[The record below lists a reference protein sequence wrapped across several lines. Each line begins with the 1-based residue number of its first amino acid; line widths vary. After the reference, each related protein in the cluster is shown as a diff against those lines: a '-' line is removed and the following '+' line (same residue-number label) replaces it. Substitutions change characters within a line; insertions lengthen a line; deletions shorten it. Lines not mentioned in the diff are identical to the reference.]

1 MFKISKIILILFY
14 FCFFTP
20 ANSETIKTIEI
31 VGNERISE
39 ETILMFSKIQIND
52 KIDNENLNKILK
64 NLYDSNFFDNV
75 SVSFDKTI
83 LKIKVTESP
92 IIDKIVYTGI
102 KSDSMKEDLSK
113 ILKLKS
119 RSSFNEYDLS
129 FDKNNILEYL
139 KNRGYYFAEVET
151 YVEQLDNK
159 LININYDIELGK
171 KAKIKKISFIGDTIY
186 KNSKLRG
193 LIISEEYRF
202 WKFISG
208 RKYLNQNTIKFDEK
222 LIKNFYL
229 NKGYYQVEI
238 NDAYTKMIN
247 NKDFVLTFNIV
258 AGQKFKF
265 GNLSLSLPNDFDP
278 NKFKDLE
285 KIFKKLNGSIYN
297 YNRIEM
303 ILDEIEKIAL
313 FANYEFINAEIEEEV
328 SDENV
333 NFVFNIKESKK
344 VYVQKINIL
353 GNHITAEEFIRN
365 NLIVDEGDPFNKILH
380 AKSINNLKA
389 TGIFKNVDS
398 EIIATD
404 QDNKNVI
411 NLIVEEKPT
420 GEISAS
426 AGVGTEGTT
435 FAVGVKENNFNGKGI
450 KLASNLTI
458 SDDSI
463 RGIFDYTHP
472 NFAYTDRALSTS
484 LESTATDKL
493 TEFGYK
499 STLNRISLGTKYE
512 QYDDLFFSPA
522 ISISDET
529 LETTTDASDAY
540 RKQEGSYFDTTFA
553 YGLTLDKRNQ
563 KFQTTD
569 GYKSSWFQE
578 LPLISNTASIL
589 NSYSFTAYGEP
600 VDDMVI
606 SSGFLIRAVNS
617 LSNDDVRVSKRL
629 YAPSKRLRGFQSG
642 AVGPKD
648 GDDYVGGNYLATIN
662 TSSTVPFIL
671 QTLESVDL
679 KVFLDVGNVWGV
691 DYSSAVDDSNK
702 FRSASGVA
710 LEILTPIGPLSFSF
724 AEAITKAST
733 DKTETFRFQL
743 GTTF

>member
-1 MFKISKIILILFY
+1 MFKILLLTIIIIFKGSTVFAEIIKDFKIEGNNRVSENTIINFSELKKGKDISSSDLNDSLKKLY
-14 FCFFTP
+14 DTNFFE
-20 ANSETIKTIEI
+20 NVSISISNNLVTIKVDE
-31 VGNERISE
+31 
-39 ETILMFSKIQIND
+39 
-52 KIDNENLNKILK
+52 
-64 NLYDSNFFDNV
+64 Y
-75 SVSFDKTI
+75 
-83 LKIKVTESP
+83 P
-92 IIDKIVYTGI
+92 IIQEINIEGIKRKQTVKELKEQITLKEKNPFNETLI
-102 KSDSMKEDLSK
+102 KSDLNTIYNIFKTAGFYFVEIDVQ
-113 ILKLKS
+113 IQ
-119 RSSFNEYDLS
+119 
-129 FDKNNILEYL
+129 KN
-139 KNRGYYFAEVET
+139 
-151 YVEQLDNK
+151 DNK
-159 LININYDIELGK
+159 TVNIIYQIDRGE
-171 KAKIKKISFIGDTIY
+171 KATIKEIKFIGD
-186 KNSKLRG
+186 KKFKSRKLHSV
-193 LIISEEYRF
+193 ITSEEEKF
-202 WKFISG
+202 WKLISKH
-208 RKYLNQNTIKFDEK
+208 KYLNLERINLDKR
-222 LIKNFYL
+222 LLKNFYL

-247 NKDFVLTFNIV
+247 NKDFVLTFNVV
-258 AGQKFKF
+258 AGKKFKF

-285 KIFKKLNGSIYN
+285 KIFKKLSGSTYS
-297 YNRIEM
+297 YNRIEK

-313 FANYEFINAEIEEEV
+313 FSNYEFINAEIEEEI
-328 SDENV
+328 SDENI
-333 NFVFNIKESKK
+333 NFIFNIKESKK
-344 VYVQKINIL
+344 VYVDKINIL
-353 GNHITAEEFIRN
+353 GNHITNEEFIRN
-365 NLIVDEGDPFNKILH
+365 QLIVDEGDPFNKILH
-380 AKSINNLKA
+380 TKSVNNLKS
-389 TGIFKNVDS
+389 TGIFKSVNS

-404 QDNKNVI
+404 NNDKNII
-411 NLIVEEKPT
+411 NLTVEEKPT

-435 FAVGVKENNFNGKGI
+435 FAFGVKENNFNGKGI
-450 KLASNLTI
+450 KLATNLAI

-463 RGIFDYTHP
+463 RGLFDYTHP

-499 STLNRISLGTKYE
+499 STLNKISLGTRYE

-522 ISISDET
+522 ISVSNES
-529 LETTTDASDAY
+529 LETTSDASAAY
-540 RKQEGSYFDTTFA
+540 KKQEGSYFDTTFA

-563 KFQTTD
+563 KFQTSD
-569 GYKSSWFQE
+569 GYRSSWYQE
-578 LPLISNTASIL
+578 LPLVSNTASIL
-589 NSYSFTAYGEP
+589 NSYSFTAYAEP

-606 SSGFLIRAVNS
+606 SSGFLIKAVNS

-648 GDDYVGGNYLATIN
+648 GNDYVGGNYLATIN

-710 LEILTPIGPLSFSF
+710 LELLTPIGPLSFSF

>member
-1 MFKISKIILILFY
+1 MFKILLLTIIIIFKGSTVFAEIVKDFKIEGNNRVSENTIINFREFKKGKDISSSDLNDSLKKLYDTNFFENVSISISNNLVTIKVDEYPIIQEINIEGIKRKQTVKELKEQITLKEKNPFNETLIKADLNTIYNIFKTAGFY
-14 FCFFTP
+14 FVEIDVQVQKNDNKTVNIIYQIDRGEK
-20 ANSETIKTIEI
+20 ATIKEI
-31 VGNERISE
+31 
-39 ETILMFSKIQIND
+39 K
-52 KIDNENLNKILK
+52 
-64 NLYDSNFFDNV
+64 
-75 SVSFDKTI
+75 
-83 LKIKVTESP
+83 
-92 IIDKIVYTGI
+92 
-102 KSDSMKEDLSK
+102 
-113 ILKLKS
+113 
-119 RSSFNEYDLS
+119 
-129 FDKNNILEYL
+129 
-139 KNRGYYFAEVET
+139 
-151 YVEQLDNK
+151 
-159 LININYDIELGK
+159 
-171 KAKIKKISFIGDTIY
+171 FIGD
-186 KNSKLRG
+186 KKFKSRKLHSV
-193 LIISEEYRF
+193 ITSEEEKF
-202 WKFISG
+202 WKLISKH
-208 RKYLNQNTIKFDEK
+208 KYLNLERINLDKR
-222 LIKNFYL
+222 LLKNFYL

-247 NKDFVLTFNIV
+247 NKDFVLTFNVV

-285 KIFKKLNGSIYN
+285 KIFEKLSGSTYN
-297 YNRIEM
+297 YNRIEK

-313 FANYEFINAEIEEEV
+313 FANYEFINAEIEEEI
-328 SDENV
+328 SDENI
-333 NFVFNIKESKK
+333 NFIFNIKESKK
-344 VYVQKINIL
+344 VYVDKINIL
-353 GNHITAEEFIRN
+353 GNHITNEEFIRN
-365 NLIVDEGDPFNKILH
+365 QLIVDEGDPFNKILH
-380 AKSINNLKA
+380 TKSVNNLKS
-389 TGIFKNVDS
+389 TGIFKSVNS

-404 QDNKNVI
+404 NNDKNII
-411 NLIVEEKPT
+411 NLTVEEKPT

-435 FAVGVKENNFNGKGI
+435 FAFGVKENNFNGKGI
-450 KLASNLTI
+450 KLATNLAI

-463 RGIFDYTHP
+463 RGLFDYTHP

-484 LESTATDKL
+484 LQSTSTDKL

-499 STLNRISLGTKYE
+499 SNLNKISLGTEYE

-522 ISISDET
+522 ISVSNES
-529 LETTTDASDAY
+529 LETTSDASAAY
-540 RKQEGSYFDTTFA
+540 KKQEGSYFDTTFA

-569 GYKSSWFQE
+569 GYRSSWFQE
-578 LPLISNTASIL
+578 LPVISNTASIL
-589 NSYSFTAYGEP
+589 NSYSFTAYAEP

-606 SSGFLIRAVNS
+606 SSGFLVRAVNS

-662 TSSTVPFIL
+662 TSSTIPFVL

-702 FRSASGVA
+702 LRSASGVA

-724 AEAITKAST
+724 AETITKAST

>member
-1 MFKISKIILILFY
+1 MFKILLLTTIFFFKTLIVFGEVVNDFKIEGNNRVSENTIIVFSDLKKGKDVSSSDLNESLKKLY
-14 FCFFTP
+14 DTNFFE
-20 ANSETIKTIEI
+20 NVSISISNNLVTIKVEEYPIIQEITIEGIKRKQTVKELKEQI
-31 VGNERISE
+31 VLKEKNPFNETLI
-39 ETILMFSKIQIND
+39 KAD
-52 KIDNENLNKILK
+52 LNKIY
-64 NLYDSNFFDNV
+64 NIF
-75 SVSFDKTI
+75 KTAGFYF
-83 LKIKVTESP
+83 VE
-92 IIDKIVYTGI
+92 IDVQVQ
-102 KSDSMKEDLSK
+102 
-113 ILKLKS
+113 
-119 RSSFNEYDLS
+119 RN
-129 FDKNNILEYL
+129 
-139 KNRGYYFAEVET
+139 
-151 YVEQLDNK
+151 DNK
-159 LININYDIELGK
+159 TVNIIYQIDRGE
-171 KAKIKKISFIGDTIY
+171 KATIKEIKFIGDKKFKTR
-186 KNSKLRG
+186 KLHS
-193 LIISEEYRF
+193 IITSEEEKF
-202 WKFISG
+202 WKLISKQ
-208 RKYLNQNTIKFDEK
+208 KYLNLERINLDKR
-222 LIKNFYL
+222 LLKNFYL

-247 NKDFVLTFNIV
+247 NKDFVLTFNIE
-258 AGQKFKF
+258 AGKKFKF

-285 KIFKKLNGSIYN
+285 KIFKKLNGSIYS
-297 YNRIEM
+297 YKRIEK
-303 ILDEIEKIAL
+303 ILDEIEKVAL
-313 FANYEFINAEIEEEV
+313 YANYEFINAEIEEKV
-328 SDENV
+328 VNENID
-333 NFVFNIKESKK
+333 FIFNIKESKK

-353 GNHITAEEFIRN
+353 GNHITAEEFIRD

-380 AKSINNLKA
+380 AKSINNLKS
-389 TGIFKNVDS
+389 TGIFKSVDS

-404 QDNKNVI
+404 QDDKNII

-450 KLASNLTI
+450 KLATNLAI

-463 RGIFDYTHP
+463 RGLFDYTHP

-499 STLNRISLGTKYE
+499 STLNKISLGTKYE

-522 ISISDET
+522 ISISDES
-529 LETTTDASDAY
+529 LETTSDASAAY

-569 GYKSSWFQE
+569 GYRSSWFQE

-589 NSYSFTAYGEP
+589 NSYSFTAFGEP

-606 SSGFLIRAVNS
+606 SSGFLVRAVNS

-629 YAPSKRLRGFQSG
+629 YAPSKRLRGFQTG

-648 GDDYVGGNYLATIN
+648 GNDYVGGNYLATIN
-662 TSSTVPFIL
+662 TSSTVPFVL

-702 FRSASGVA
+702 IRSASGVA

>member
-1 MFKISKIILILFY
+1 MFKILLLTIIIIFKGSTVFAEIIKDFKIEGNNRVSENTIINFSELKKGKDISSSDLNDSLKKLYDTNFFENVSISISNNLVTIKVDEYPIIQEINIEGIKRKQTVKELKEQITLKEKNPFNETLIKADLNTIYNIFKTAGFY
-14 FCFFTP
+14 FVEIDVQVQKNENKTVNIIYQIDRGEK
-20 ANSETIKTIEI
+20 ATIKEI
-31 VGNERISE
+31 
-39 ETILMFSKIQIND
+39 K
-52 KIDNENLNKILK
+52 
-64 NLYDSNFFDNV
+64 
-75 SVSFDKTI
+75 
-83 LKIKVTESP
+83 
-92 IIDKIVYTGI
+92 
-102 KSDSMKEDLSK
+102 
-113 ILKLKS
+113 
-119 RSSFNEYDLS
+119 
-129 FDKNNILEYL
+129 
-139 KNRGYYFAEVET
+139 
-151 YVEQLDNK
+151 
-159 LININYDIELGK
+159 
-171 KAKIKKISFIGDTIY
+171 FIGD
-186 KNSKLRG
+186 KKFKSRKLHSV
-193 LIISEEYRF
+193 ITSEEEKF
-202 WKFISG
+202 WKLISKH
-208 RKYLNQNTIKFDEK
+208 KYLNLERINLDKR
-222 LIKNFYL
+222 LLKNFYL

-247 NKDFVLTFNIV
+247 NKDFVLTFNVV

-285 KIFKKLNGSIYN
+285 KIFKKLSGSTYN
-297 YNRIEM
+297 YNRIEK

-313 FANYEFINAEIEEEV
+313 FANYEFINAEIEEEI
-328 SDENV
+328 SDENI
-333 NFVFNIKESKK
+333 NFIFNIKESKK
-344 VYVQKINIL
+344 VYVDKINIL
-353 GNHITAEEFIRN
+353 GNHITNEEFIRN
-365 NLIVDEGDPFNKILH
+365 QLIVDEGDPFNKILH
-380 AKSINNLKA
+380 TKSVNNLKS
-389 TGIFKNVDS
+389 TGIFKSVNS

-404 QDNKNVI
+404 NNDKNII
-411 NLIVEEKPT
+411 NLTVEEKPT

-435 FAVGVKENNFNGKGI
+435 FAFGVKENNFNGKGI
-450 KLASNLTI
+450 KLAANLAI

-463 RGIFDYTHP
+463 RGLFDYTHP

-484 LESTATDKL
+484 LQSTSTDKL

-499 STLNRISLGTKYE
+499 SNLNKISLGTKYE

-522 ISISDET
+522 ISVSNES
-529 LETTTDASDAY
+529 LETTSDASAAY
-540 RKQEGSYFDTTFA
+540 KKQEGSYFDTTFA

-569 GYKSSWFQE
+569 GYRSSWFQE
-578 LPLISNTASIL
+578 LPLISNTSSIL
-589 NSYSFTAYGEP
+589 NSYSFTAYAEP

-606 SSGFLIRAVNS
+606 SSGFLVRAVNS

-629 YAPSKRLRGFQSG
+629 YAPAKRLRGFQSG

-662 TSSTVPFIL
+662 TSSTIPFVL

-702 FRSASGVA
+702 LRSASGVA

>member
-1 MFKISKIILILFY
+1 MFKILLLTTIFFFKTLIVFGEVVNDFKIEGNNRVSENTIIVFSDLKKGKDVSSSDLNESLKKLY
-14 FCFFTP
+14 DTNFFE
-20 ANSETIKTIEI
+20 NVSISISNNLVTIKVEEYPIIQEITIEGIKRKQTVKELKEQI
-31 VGNERISE
+31 VLKEKNPFNETLI
-39 ETILMFSKIQIND
+39 KAD
-52 KIDNENLNKILK
+52 LNKIY
-64 NLYDSNFFDNV
+64 NIF
-75 SVSFDKTI
+75 KTAGFYF
-83 LKIKVTESP
+83 VE
-92 IIDKIVYTGI
+92 IDVQVQ
-102 KSDSMKEDLSK
+102 
-113 ILKLKS
+113 
-119 RSSFNEYDLS
+119 RN
-129 FDKNNILEYL
+129 
-139 KNRGYYFAEVET
+139 
-151 YVEQLDNK
+151 DNK
-159 LININYDIELGK
+159 TVNIIYQIDRGE
-171 KAKIKKISFIGDTIY
+171 KATIKEIKFIGDRKFKTR
-186 KNSKLRG
+186 KLHS
-193 LIISEEYRF
+193 IITSEEEKF
-202 WKFISG
+202 WKLISKQ
-208 RKYLNQNTIKFDEK
+208 KYLNLERINLDKR
-222 LIKNFYL
+222 LLKNFYL

-247 NKDFVLTFNIV
+247 NKDFILTFNIE
-258 AGQKFKF
+258 AGKKFKF

-285 KIFKKLNGSIYN
+285 KIFKKLNGSIYS
-297 YNRIEM
+297 YKRIEK
-303 ILDEIEKIAL
+303 ILDEIEKVAL
-313 FANYEFINAEIEEEV
+313 YANYEFINAEIEEKV
-328 SDENV
+328 VNENID
-333 NFVFNIKESKK
+333 FIFNIKESKK

-353 GNHITAEEFIRN
+353 GNHITAEEFIRD

-380 AKSINNLKA
+380 AKSINNLKS
-389 TGIFKNVDS
+389 TGIFKSVDS

-404 QDNKNVI
+404 QDDKNII

-435 FAVGVKENNFNGKGI
+435 FAFGVKENNFNGKGI
-450 KLASNLTI
+450 KLATNLAI

-463 RGIFDYTHP
+463 RGLFDYTHP

-499 STLNRISLGTKYE
+499 STLNKISLGTKYE

-522 ISISDET
+522 ISISDES
-529 LETTTDASDAY
+529 LETTSDASAAY

-569 GYKSSWFQE
+569 GYRSSWFQE

-589 NSYSFTAYGEP
+589 NSYSFTAFGEP

-606 SSGFLIRAVNS
+606 SSGFLVRAVNS

-629 YAPSKRLRGFQSG
+629 YAPSKRLRGFQTG

-648 GDDYVGGNYLATIN
+648 GNDYVGGNYLATIN
-662 TSSTVPFIL
+662 TSSTVPFVL

-702 FRSASGVA
+702 IRSASGVA

>member
-1 MFKISKIILILFY
+1 MFKILLLTTIFFFKTLIVFGEVVNDFKIEGNNRVSENTIIVFSDLKKGKDVSSSDLNESLKKLY
-14 FCFFTP
+14 DTNFFE
-20 ANSETIKTIEI
+20 NVSISISNNLVTIKVEEYPIIQEITIEGIKRKQTVKELKEQI
-31 VGNERISE
+31 VLKEKNPFNETLI
-39 ETILMFSKIQIND
+39 KAD
-52 KIDNENLNKILK
+52 LNKIY
-64 NLYDSNFFDNV
+64 NIF
-75 SVSFDKTI
+75 KTAGFYF
-83 LKIKVTESP
+83 VE
-92 IIDKIVYTGI
+92 IDVQVQ
-102 KSDSMKEDLSK
+102 
-113 ILKLKS
+113 
-119 RSSFNEYDLS
+119 RN
-129 FDKNNILEYL
+129 
-139 KNRGYYFAEVET
+139 
-151 YVEQLDNK
+151 DNK
-159 LININYDIELGK
+159 TVNIIYQIDRGE
-171 KAKIKKISFIGDTIY
+171 KATIKEIKFIGDRKFKTR
-186 KNSKLRG
+186 KLHS
-193 LIISEEYRF
+193 IITSEEEKF
-202 WKFISG
+202 WKLISKQ
-208 RKYLNQNTIKFDEK
+208 KYLNLERINLDKR
-222 LIKNFYL
+222 LLKNFYL

-247 NKDFVLTFNIV
+247 NKDFVLTFNIE
-258 AGQKFKF
+258 AGKKFKF

-285 KIFKKLNGSIYN
+285 KIFKKLNGSIYS
-297 YNRIEM
+297 YKRIEK
-303 ILDEIEKIAL
+303 ILDEIEKVAL
-313 FANYEFINAEIEEEV
+313 YANYEFINAEIEEKV
-328 SDENV
+328 VNENID
-333 NFVFNIKESKK
+333 FIFNIKESKK

-353 GNHITAEEFIRN
+353 GNHITAEEFIRD

-380 AKSINNLKA
+380 AKSINNLKS
-389 TGIFKNVDS
+389 TGIFKSVDS

-404 QDNKNVI
+404 QDDKNII

-450 KLASNLTI
+450 KLATNLAI

-463 RGIFDYTHP
+463 RGLFDYTHP

-499 STLNRISLGTKYE
+499 STLNKISLGTKYE

-522 ISISDET
+522 ISISDES
-529 LETTTDASDAY
+529 LETTSDASAAY

-569 GYKSSWFQE
+569 GYRSSWFQE

-589 NSYSFTAYGEP
+589 NSYSFTAFGEP

-606 SSGFLIRAVNS
+606 SSGFLVRAVNS

-629 YAPSKRLRGFQSG
+629 YAPSKRLRGFQTG

-648 GDDYVGGNYLATIN
+648 GNDYVGGNYLATIN
-662 TSSTVPFIL
+662 TSSTVPFVL

-702 FRSASGVA
+702 IRSASGVA

>member
-1 MFKISKIILILFY
+1 MFKILLLTIIFFFKTVTVFAEIIKDFRIEGNNRVSENTIINFSDLKKGKDISSSDLNESLKKLYDTNFFENVSISITNNLVTIKVDEYPIIQEINIQGIKRKQTVKELKEQISLKEKNPFNETLIKADLNTIYNIFKTAGFY
-14 FCFFTP
+14 FVEIDVQVQKNENKTVNIIYQIDRGEK
-20 ANSETIKTIEI
+20 ATIKEI
-31 VGNERISE
+31 
-39 ETILMFSKIQIND
+39 K
-52 KIDNENLNKILK
+52 
-64 NLYDSNFFDNV
+64 
-75 SVSFDKTI
+75 
-83 LKIKVTESP
+83 
-92 IIDKIVYTGI
+92 
-102 KSDSMKEDLSK
+102 
-113 ILKLKS
+113 
-119 RSSFNEYDLS
+119 
-129 FDKNNILEYL
+129 
-139 KNRGYYFAEVET
+139 
-151 YVEQLDNK
+151 
-159 LININYDIELGK
+159 
-171 KAKIKKISFIGDTIY
+171 FIGDKKF
-186 KNSKLRG
+186 KNRKLHSV
-193 LIISEEYRF
+193 ITSEEEKF
-202 WKFISG
+202 WKLISKQ
-208 RKYLNQNTIKFDEK
+208 KYLNLERINLDKR
-222 LIKNFYL
+222 LLKNFYL
-229 NKGYYQVEI
+229 NKGYYQVVI
-238 NDAYTKMIN
+238 NDAYSKMIN
-247 NKDFVLTFNIV
+247 NKDFILTFNIES
-258 AGQKFKF
+258 GKKFKF

-285 KIFKKLNGSIYN
+285 KIFKKLNGSTYN
-297 YNRIEM
+297 YNRVEK

-313 FANYEFINAEIEEEV
+313 YSNYEFINAEIEEEV
-328 SDENV
+328 LDENI
-333 NFVFNIKESKK
+333 NFIFNIKESKK
-344 VYVQKINIL
+344 VYVDKINIL
-353 GNHITAEEFIRN
+353 GNHITAEEFIRD

-380 AKSINNLKA
+380 AKSINNLKS
-389 TGIFKNVDS
+389 TGIFKSVES
-398 EIIATD
+398 EIITTD
-404 QDNKNVI
+404 KDDKNVI

-435 FAVGVKENNFNGKGI
+435 FAFGVKENNFNGKGI
-450 KLASNLTI
+450 KLATNLAI

-463 RGIFDYTHP
+463 RGLFDYTHP

-499 STLNRISLGTKYE
+499 STLNKISLGTKYE

-522 ISISDET
+522 ISISDES
-529 LETTTDASDAY
+529 LETTSDASDAY
-540 RKQEGSYFDTTFA
+540 KKQEGSYFDTTFA

-569 GYKSSWFQE
+569 GYRSSWFQE
-578 LPLISNTASIL
+578 LPVISNSASIL

-606 SSGFLIRAVNS
+606 SSGFLVSSVNS

-648 GDDYVGGNYLATIN
+648 GNDYVGGNYLATIN
-662 TSSTVPFIL
+662 TSSTVPFVL

-702 FRSASGVA
+702 LRSASGVA

>member
-1 MFKISKIILILFY
+1 MFKILLLTIIIIFKGSTVFAEIVKDFKIEGNNRVSENTIINFSELKKGKDISSSDLNDSLKKLYDTNFFENVSISISKNLVTIKVDEYPIIQEINIEGIKRKQTVKELKEQITLKEKNPFNETLIKADLNTIYNIFKTAGFY
-14 FCFFTP
+14 FVEIDVHVQKNDNKTVNIIYQIDRGEK
-20 ANSETIKTIEI
+20 ATIKEI
-31 VGNERISE
+31 
-39 ETILMFSKIQIND
+39 K
-52 KIDNENLNKILK
+52 
-64 NLYDSNFFDNV
+64 
-75 SVSFDKTI
+75 
-83 LKIKVTESP
+83 
-92 IIDKIVYTGI
+92 
-102 KSDSMKEDLSK
+102 
-113 ILKLKS
+113 
-119 RSSFNEYDLS
+119 
-129 FDKNNILEYL
+129 
-139 KNRGYYFAEVET
+139 
-151 YVEQLDNK
+151 
-159 LININYDIELGK
+159 
-171 KAKIKKISFIGDTIY
+171 FIGD
-186 KNSKLRG
+186 KKFKSRKLHSV
-193 LIISEEYRF
+193 ITSEEEKF
-202 WKFISG
+202 WKLISKH
-208 RKYLNQNTIKFDEK
+208 KYLNLERINLDKR
-222 LIKNFYL
+222 LLKNFYL

-247 NKDFVLTFNIV
+247 NKDFVLTFNVV

-285 KIFKKLNGSIYN
+285 KIFEKLSGSTYN
-297 YNRIEM
+297 YNRIEK

-313 FANYEFINAEIEEEV
+313 FANYEFINAEIEEEI
-328 SDENV
+328 SDENI
-333 NFVFNIKESKK
+333 NFIFNIEESKK
-344 VYVQKINIL
+344 VYVDKINIL
-353 GNHITAEEFIRN
+353 GNHITNEEFIRN
-365 NLIVDEGDPFNKILH
+365 QLIVDEGDPFNKILH
-380 AKSINNLKA
+380 TKSVNNLKS
-389 TGIFKNVDS
+389 TGIFKSVNS

-404 QDNKNVI
+404 NNDKNII
-411 NLIVEEKPT
+411 NLTVEEKPT

-435 FAVGVKENNFNGKGI
+435 FAFGVKENNFNGKGI
-450 KLASNLTI
+450 KLATNLAI

-463 RGIFDYTHP
+463 RGLFDYTHP

-484 LESTATDKL
+484 LQSTSTDKL

-499 STLNRISLGTKYE
+499 SNLNKISLGTEYE

-522 ISISDET
+522 ISVSNES
-529 LETTTDASDAY
+529 LETTSDASAAY
-540 RKQEGSYFDTTFA
+540 KKQEGSYFDTTFA

-569 GYKSSWFQE
+569 GYRSSWFQE
-578 LPLISNTASIL
+578 LPVISNTASIL
-589 NSYSFTAYGEP
+589 NSYSFTAYAEP

-606 SSGFLIRAVNS
+606 SSGFLVRAVNS

-662 TSSTVPFIL
+662 TSSTIPFVL

-702 FRSASGVA
+702 LRSASGVA

-724 AEAITKAST
+724 AETITKAST

>member
-1 MFKISKIILILFY
+1 MFKILLLTIIIIFKGSTVFAEIVKDFKIEGNNRVSENTIINFSELKKGKDISSSDLNDSLKKLYDTNFFENVSISISNNLVTIKVDEYPIIQEINIEGIKRKQTVKELKEQITLKEKNPFNETLIKADLNTIYNIFKTAGFY
-14 FCFFTP
+14 FVEIDVQVQKNDNKTVNIIYQIDRGEK
-20 ANSETIKTIEI
+20 ATIKEI
-31 VGNERISE
+31 
-39 ETILMFSKIQIND
+39 K
-52 KIDNENLNKILK
+52 
-64 NLYDSNFFDNV
+64 
-75 SVSFDKTI
+75 
-83 LKIKVTESP
+83 
-92 IIDKIVYTGI
+92 
-102 KSDSMKEDLSK
+102 
-113 ILKLKS
+113 
-119 RSSFNEYDLS
+119 
-129 FDKNNILEYL
+129 
-139 KNRGYYFAEVET
+139 
-151 YVEQLDNK
+151 
-159 LININYDIELGK
+159 
-171 KAKIKKISFIGDTIY
+171 FIGD
-186 KNSKLRG
+186 KKFKSRKLHSV
-193 LIISEEYRF
+193 ITSEEEKF
-202 WKFISG
+202 WKLISKH
-208 RKYLNQNTIKFDEK
+208 KYLNLERINLDKR
-222 LIKNFYL
+222 LLKNFYL

-247 NKDFVLTFNIV
+247 NKDFVLTFNVV

-285 KIFKKLNGSIYN
+285 KIFEKLSGSTYN
-297 YNRIEM
+297 YNRIEK

-313 FANYEFINAEIEEEV
+313 FANYEFINAEIEEEI
-328 SDENV
+328 SDENI
-333 NFVFNIKESKK
+333 NFIFNIEESKK
-344 VYVQKINIL
+344 VYVDKINIL
-353 GNHITAEEFIRN
+353 GNHITNEEFIRN
-365 NLIVDEGDPFNKILH
+365 QLIVDEGDPFNKILH
-380 AKSINNLKA
+380 TKSVNNLKS
-389 TGIFKNVDS
+389 TGIFKSVNS

-404 QDNKNVI
+404 NNDKNII
-411 NLIVEEKPT
+411 NLTVEEKPT

-435 FAVGVKENNFNGKGI
+435 FAFGVKENNFNGKGI
-450 KLASNLTI
+450 KLATNLAI

-463 RGIFDYTHP
+463 RGLFDYTHP

-484 LESTATDKL
+484 LQSTSTDKL

-499 STLNRISLGTKYE
+499 SNLNKISLGTEYE

-522 ISISDET
+522 ISVSNES
-529 LETTTDASDAY
+529 LETTSDASAAY
-540 RKQEGSYFDTTFA
+540 KKQEGSYFDTTFA

-569 GYKSSWFQE
+569 GYRSSWFQE
-578 LPLISNTASIL
+578 LPVISNTASIL
-589 NSYSFTAYGEP
+589 NSYSFTAYAEP

-606 SSGFLIRAVNS
+606 SSGFLVRAVNS

-648 GDDYVGGNYLATIN
+648 GNDYVGGNYLATIN

-702 FRSASGVA
+702 FRSSSGVA
-710 LEILTPIGPLSFSF
+710 LELLTPIGPLSFSF

>member
-1 MFKISKIILILFY
+1 M
-14 FCFFTP
+14 
-20 ANSETIKTIEI
+20 
-31 VGNERISE
+31 
-39 ETILMFSKIQIND
+39 
-52 KIDNENLNKILK
+52 
-64 NLYDSNFFDNV
+64 
-75 SVSFDKTI
+75 
-83 LKIKVTESP
+83 
-92 IIDKIVYTGI
+92 
-102 KSDSMKEDLSK
+102 
-113 ILKLKS
+113 
-119 RSSFNEYDLS
+119 
-129 FDKNNILEYL
+129 
-139 KNRGYYFAEVET
+139 
-151 YVEQLDNK
+151 
-159 LININYDIELGK
+159 
-171 KAKIKKISFIGDTIY
+171 
-186 KNSKLRG
+186 
-193 LIISEEYRF
+193 
-202 WKFISG
+202 
-208 RKYLNQNTIKFDEK
+208 
-222 LIKNFYL
+222 
-229 NKGYYQVEI
+229 
-238 NDAYTKMIN
+238 
-247 NKDFVLTFNIV
+247 

-285 KIFKKLNGSIYN
+285 KIFEKLSGSTYN
-297 YNRIEM
+297 YNRIEK

-313 FANYEFINAEIEEEV
+313 FANYEFINAEIEEEI
-328 SDENV
+328 SDENI
-333 NFVFNIKESKK
+333 NFIFNIKESKK
-344 VYVQKINIL
+344 VYVDKINIL
-353 GNHITAEEFIRN
+353 GNHITNEEFIRN
-365 NLIVDEGDPFNKILH
+365 QLIVDEGDPFNKILH
-380 AKSINNLKA
+380 TKSVNNLKS
-389 TGIFKNVDS
+389 TGIFKSVNS

-404 QDNKNVI
+404 NNDKNII
-411 NLIVEEKPT
+411 NLTVEEKPT

-435 FAVGVKENNFNGKGI
+435 FAFGVKENNFNGKGI
-450 KLASNLTI
+450 KLATNLAI

-463 RGIFDYTHP
+463 RGLFDYTHP

-484 LESTATDKL
+484 LQSTSTDKL

-499 STLNRISLGTKYE
+499 SNLNKISLGTEYE

-522 ISISDET
+522 ISVSNES
-529 LETTTDASDAY
+529 LETTSDASAAY
-540 RKQEGSYFDTTFA
+540 KKQEGSYFDTTFA

-569 GYKSSWFQE
+569 GYRSSWFQE
-578 LPLISNTASIL
+578 LPVISNTASIL
-589 NSYSFTAYGEP
+589 NSYSFTAYAEP

-606 SSGFLIRAVNS
+606 SSGFLVRAVNS

-662 TSSTVPFIL
+662 TSSTIPFVL

-702 FRSASGVA
+702 LRSASGVA

-724 AEAITKAST
+724 AETITKAST

>member
-1 MFKISKIILILFY
+1 MFKILLLTTIFFFKTLIVFGEVVNDFKIEGNNRVSENTIIVFSDLKKGKDVSSSDLNESLKKLY
-14 FCFFTP
+14 DTNFFE
-20 ANSETIKTIEI
+20 NVSISISNNLVTIKVEEYPIIQEITIEGIKRKQTVKELKEQI
-31 VGNERISE
+31 VLKEKNPFNETLI
-39 ETILMFSKIQIND
+39 KAD
-52 KIDNENLNKILK
+52 LNKIY
-64 NLYDSNFFDNV
+64 NIF
-75 SVSFDKTI
+75 KTAGFYF
-83 LKIKVTESP
+83 VE
-92 IIDKIVYTGI
+92 IDVQVQ
-102 KSDSMKEDLSK
+102 
-113 ILKLKS
+113 
-119 RSSFNEYDLS
+119 RN
-129 FDKNNILEYL
+129 
-139 KNRGYYFAEVET
+139 
-151 YVEQLDNK
+151 DNK
-159 LININYDIELGK
+159 TVNIIYQIDRGE
-171 KAKIKKISFIGDTIY
+171 KATIKEIKFIGDRKFKTR
-186 KNSKLRG
+186 KLHS
-193 LIISEEYRF
+193 IITSEEEKF
-202 WKFISG
+202 WKLISKQ
-208 RKYLNQNTIKFDEK
+208 KYLNLERINLDKR
-222 LIKNFYL
+222 LLKNFYL

-247 NKDFVLTFNIV
+247 NKDFVLTFNIE
-258 AGQKFKF
+258 AGKKFKF

-285 KIFKKLNGSIYN
+285 KIFKKLNGSIYS
-297 YNRIEM
+297 YKRIEK
-303 ILDEIEKIAL
+303 ILDEIEKVAL
-313 FANYEFINAEIEEEV
+313 YANYEFINAEIEEKV
-328 SDENV
+328 VNENID
-333 NFVFNIKESKK
+333 FIFNIKESKK

-353 GNHITAEEFIRN
+353 GNHITAEEFIRD

-380 AKSINNLKA
+380 AKSINNLKS
-389 TGIFKNVDS
+389 TGIFKSVDS

-404 QDNKNVI
+404 QDDKNII

-450 KLASNLTI
+450 KLATNLAI

-463 RGIFDYTHP
+463 RGLFDYTHP

-499 STLNRISLGTKYE
+499 STLNKISLGTKYE

-522 ISISDET
+522 ISISDES
-529 LETTTDASDAY
+529 LETTSDASAAY

-569 GYKSSWFQE
+569 GYRSSWFQE

-589 NSYSFTAYGEP
+589 NSYSFTAFGEP

-606 SSGFLIRAVNS
+606 SSGFLVRAVNS

-629 YAPSKRLRGFQSG
+629 YAPSKRLRGFQTG

-648 GDDYVGGNYLATIN
+648 GNDYVGGNYLATIN
-662 TSSTVPFIL
+662 TSSTVPFVL

>member
-1 MFKISKIILILFY
+1 MFKILLLTIIIIFKGSTVFAEIVKDFKIEGNNRVSENTIINFSELKKGKDISSSDLNDSLKKLYDTNFFENVSISISNNLVTIKVDEYPIIQEINIEGIKRKQTVKELKEQITLKEKNPFNETLIKADLNTIYNIFKTAGFY
-14 FCFFTP
+14 FVEIDVQVQKNDNKTVNIIYQIDRGEK
-20 ANSETIKTIEI
+20 ATIKEI
-31 VGNERISE
+31 
-39 ETILMFSKIQIND
+39 K
-52 KIDNENLNKILK
+52 
-64 NLYDSNFFDNV
+64 
-75 SVSFDKTI
+75 
-83 LKIKVTESP
+83 
-92 IIDKIVYTGI
+92 
-102 KSDSMKEDLSK
+102 
-113 ILKLKS
+113 
-119 RSSFNEYDLS
+119 
-129 FDKNNILEYL
+129 
-139 KNRGYYFAEVET
+139 
-151 YVEQLDNK
+151 
-159 LININYDIELGK
+159 
-171 KAKIKKISFIGDTIY
+171 FIGD
-186 KNSKLRG
+186 KKFKSRKLHSV
-193 LIISEEYRF
+193 ITSEEEKF
-202 WKFISG
+202 WKLISKH
-208 RKYLNQNTIKFDEK
+208 KYLNLERINLDKR
-222 LIKNFYL
+222 LLKNFYL

-285 KIFKKLNGSIYN
+285 KIFKKLSGSTYN
-297 YNRIEM
+297 YNRIEK

-313 FANYEFINAEIEEEV
+313 FANYEFINAEIEEEI
-328 SDENV
+328 SDENI
-333 NFVFNIKESKK
+333 NFIFNIKESKK
-344 VYVQKINIL
+344 VYVDKINIL
-353 GNHITAEEFIRN
+353 GNHITNEEFIRN
-365 NLIVDEGDPFNKILH
+365 QLIVDEGDPFNKILH
-380 AKSINNLKA
+380 TKSVNNLKS
-389 TGIFKNVDS
+389 TGIFKSVNS

-404 QDNKNVI
+404 NNDKNII
-411 NLIVEEKPT
+411 NLTVEEKPT

-435 FAVGVKENNFNGKGI
+435 FAFGVKENNFNGKGI
-450 KLASNLTI
+450 KLAANLAI

-463 RGIFDYTHP
+463 RGLFDYTHP

-484 LESTATDKL
+484 LQSTSTDKL

-499 STLNRISLGTKYE
+499 SNLNKISLGTEYE

-522 ISISDET
+522 ISVSNES
-529 LETTTDASDAY
+529 LETTSDASAAY
-540 RKQEGSYFDTTFA
+540 KKQEGSYFDTTFA

-569 GYKSSWFQE
+569 GYRSSWFQE
-578 LPLISNTASIL
+578 LPVISNTASIL
-589 NSYSFTAYGEP
+589 NSYSFTAYTEP

-606 SSGFLIRAVNS
+606 SSGFLVRAVNS

-629 YAPSKRLRGFQSG
+629 YAPAKRLRGFQSG

-662 TSSTVPFIL
+662 TSSTIPFVL

-702 FRSASGVA
+702 LRSASGVA

-724 AEAITKAST
+724 AETITKAST

>member
-1 MFKISKIILILFY
+1 MFKILLLTIIFFFKTVTVFSEIIKDFRIEGNNRVSESTIINFSDLKKGKDISSLDLNESLKKLYDTNFFENVSISITNNLVTIKVDEYPIIQEINIEGIKRKQTVKELKEQISLKEKNPFNETLIKADLNTIYNIFKTAGFY
-14 FCFFTP
+14 FVEIDVQVQKNENKTVNIIYQIDRGEK
-20 ANSETIKTIEI
+20 ATIKEI
-31 VGNERISE
+31 
-39 ETILMFSKIQIND
+39 K
-52 KIDNENLNKILK
+52 
-64 NLYDSNFFDNV
+64 
-75 SVSFDKTI
+75 
-83 LKIKVTESP
+83 
-92 IIDKIVYTGI
+92 
-102 KSDSMKEDLSK
+102 
-113 ILKLKS
+113 
-119 RSSFNEYDLS
+119 
-129 FDKNNILEYL
+129 
-139 KNRGYYFAEVET
+139 
-151 YVEQLDNK
+151 
-159 LININYDIELGK
+159 
-171 KAKIKKISFIGDTIY
+171 FIGDKKF
-186 KNSKLRG
+186 KNRKLHSV
-193 LIISEEYRF
+193 ITSEEEKF
-202 WKFISG
+202 WKLISKQ
-208 RKYLNQNTIKFDEK
+208 KYLNLERINLDKR
-222 LIKNFYL
+222 LLKNFYL
-229 NKGYYQVEI
+229 NKGYYQVVI
-238 NDAYTKMIN
+238 NDAYSKMIN
-247 NKDFVLTFNIV
+247 NKDFILTFNIES
-258 AGQKFKF
+258 GKKFKF

-285 KIFKKLNGSIYN
+285 KIFQKLNGSTYN
-297 YNRIEM
+297 YNRVEK

-313 FANYEFINAEIEEEV
+313 YSNYEFINAEIEEEV
-328 SDENV
+328 LDENI
-333 NFVFNIKESKK
+333 NFIFNIKESKK
-344 VYVQKINIL
+344 VYVDKINIL
-353 GNHITAEEFIRN
+353 GNHITAEEFIRD

-380 AKSINNLKA
+380 AKSINNLKS
-389 TGIFKNVDS
+389 TGIFKSVES
-398 EIIATD
+398 EIITTD
-404 QDNKNVI
+404 NDDKNVI

-435 FAVGVKENNFNGKGI
+435 FAFGVKENNFNGKGI
-450 KLASNLTI
+450 KLATNLAI

-463 RGIFDYTHP
+463 RGLFDYTHP

-499 STLNRISLGTKYE
+499 STLNKISLGTKYE

-522 ISISDET
+522 ISISDES
-529 LETTTDASDAY
+529 LETTSDASDAY
-540 RKQEGSYFDTTFA
+540 KKQEGSYFDTTFA

-569 GYKSSWFQE
+569 GYRSSWFQE
-578 LPLISNTASIL
+578 LPVISNSASIL

-606 SSGFLIRAVNS
+606 SSGFLVSSINS

-629 YAPSKRLRGFQSG
+629 YAPSTRLRGFQSG

-648 GDDYVGGNYLATIN
+648 GNDYVGGNYLATIN
-662 TSSTVPFIL
+662 TSSTVPFVL

-702 FRSASGVA
+702 LRSASGVA

>member
-1 MFKISKIILILFY
+1 MFKILLLTIIFFFKTVTVFSEIIKDFRIEGNNRVSESTIINFSDLKKGKDISSLDLNESLKKLYDTNFFENVSISIRNNLVTIKVDEYPIIQEINIEGIKRKQTVKELKEQISLKEKNPFNETLIKADLNTIYNIFKTAGFY
-14 FCFFTP
+14 FVEIDVQVQKNENKTVNIIYQIDRGEK
-20 ANSETIKTIEI
+20 ATIKEI
-31 VGNERISE
+31 
-39 ETILMFSKIQIND
+39 K
-52 KIDNENLNKILK
+52 
-64 NLYDSNFFDNV
+64 
-75 SVSFDKTI
+75 
-83 LKIKVTESP
+83 
-92 IIDKIVYTGI
+92 
-102 KSDSMKEDLSK
+102 
-113 ILKLKS
+113 
-119 RSSFNEYDLS
+119 
-129 FDKNNILEYL
+129 
-139 KNRGYYFAEVET
+139 
-151 YVEQLDNK
+151 
-159 LININYDIELGK
+159 
-171 KAKIKKISFIGDTIY
+171 FIGDKKF
-186 KNSKLRG
+186 KNRKLHSV
-193 LIISEEYRF
+193 ITSEEEKF
-202 WKFISG
+202 WKLISKQ
-208 RKYLNQNTIKFDEK
+208 KYLNLERINLDKR
-222 LIKNFYL
+222 LLKNFYL
-229 NKGYYQVEI
+229 NKGYYQVVI
-238 NDAYTKMIN
+238 NDAYSKMIN
-247 NKDFVLTFNIV
+247 NKDFILTFNIES
-258 AGQKFKF
+258 GKKFKF

-285 KIFKKLNGSIYN
+285 KIFQKLNGSTYN
-297 YNRIEM
+297 YNRVEK

-313 FANYEFINAEIEEEV
+313 YSNYEFINAEIEEEV
-328 SDENV
+328 LDENI
-333 NFVFNIKESKK
+333 NFIFNIKESKK
-344 VYVQKINIL
+344 VYVDKINIL
-353 GNHITAEEFIRN
+353 GNHITAEEFIRD

-380 AKSINNLKA
+380 AKSINNLKS
-389 TGIFKNVDS
+389 TGIFKSVES
-398 EIIATD
+398 EIITTD
-404 QDNKNVI
+404 NDDKNVI

-435 FAVGVKENNFNGKGI
+435 FAFGVKENNFNGKGI
-450 KLASNLTI
+450 KLATNLAI

-463 RGIFDYTHP
+463 RGLFDYTHP

-499 STLNRISLGTKYE
+499 STLNKISLGTKYE

-522 ISISDET
+522 ISISDES
-529 LETTTDASDAY
+529 LETTSDASDAY
-540 RKQEGSYFDTTFA
+540 KKQEGSYFDTTFA

-569 GYKSSWFQE
+569 GYRSSWFQE
-578 LPLISNTASIL
+578 LPLISNSASIL

-606 SSGFLIRAVNS
+606 SSGFLVSSINS

-629 YAPSKRLRGFQSG
+629 YAPSTRLRGFQSG

-648 GDDYVGGNYLATIN
+648 GNDYVGGNYLATIN
-662 TSSTVPFIL
+662 TSSTVPFVL

-702 FRSASGVA
+702 LRSASGVA

>member
-1 MFKISKIILILFY
+1 MFKILLLTIIIIFKGSTVFAEIVKDFKIEGNNRVSENTIINFSELKKGKDISSSDLNDSLKKLYDTNFFENVSISISNNLVTIKVDEYPIIQEINIEGIKRKQTVKELKEQITLKEKNPFNETLIKADLNTIYNIFKTAGFY
-14 FCFFTP
+14 FVEIDVQVQKNDNKTVNIIYQIDRGEK
-20 ANSETIKTIEI
+20 ATIKEI
-31 VGNERISE
+31 
-39 ETILMFSKIQIND
+39 K
-52 KIDNENLNKILK
+52 
-64 NLYDSNFFDNV
+64 
-75 SVSFDKTI
+75 
-83 LKIKVTESP
+83 
-92 IIDKIVYTGI
+92 
-102 KSDSMKEDLSK
+102 
-113 ILKLKS
+113 
-119 RSSFNEYDLS
+119 
-129 FDKNNILEYL
+129 
-139 KNRGYYFAEVET
+139 
-151 YVEQLDNK
+151 
-159 LININYDIELGK
+159 
-171 KAKIKKISFIGDTIY
+171 FIGD
-186 KNSKLRG
+186 KKFKSRKLHSV
-193 LIISEEYRF
+193 ITSEEEKF
-202 WKFISG
+202 WKLISKH
-208 RKYLNQNTIKFDEK
+208 KYLNLERINLDKR
-222 LIKNFYL
+222 LLKNFYL

-285 KIFKKLNGSIYN
+285 KIFKKLSGSTYN
-297 YNRIEM
+297 YNRIEK

-313 FANYEFINAEIEEEV
+313 ISNYEFINAEIDEEI
-328 SDENV
+328 SDENI
-333 NFVFNIKESKK
+333 NFIFNIKESKK
-344 VYVQKINIL
+344 VYVDKINIL
-353 GNHITAEEFIRN
+353 GNHITNEEFIRN
-365 NLIVDEGDPFNKILH
+365 QLIVDEGDPFNKILH
-380 AKSINNLKA
+380 TKSVNNLKS
-389 TGIFKNVDS
+389 TGIFKSVNS

-404 QDNKNVI
+404 NNDKNII
-411 NLIVEEKPT
+411 NLTVEEKPT

-435 FAVGVKENNFNGKGI
+435 FAFGVKENNFNGKGI
-450 KLASNLTI
+450 KLAANLAI

-463 RGIFDYTHP
+463 RGLFDYTHP

-484 LESTATDKL
+484 LQSTSTDKL

-499 STLNRISLGTKYE
+499 SNLNKISLGTKYE

-522 ISISDET
+522 ISVSNES
-529 LETTTDASDAY
+529 LETTSDASAAY
-540 RKQEGSYFDTTFA
+540 KKQEGSYFDTTFA

-569 GYKSSWFQE
+569 GYRSSWFQE
-578 LPLISNTASIL
+578 LPLISNTSSIL
-589 NSYSFTAYGEP
+589 NSYSFTAYAEP

-606 SSGFLIRAVNS
+606 SSGFLVRAVNS

-662 TSSTVPFIL
+662 TSSTVPFVL

-702 FRSASGVA
+702 LRSASGVA

>member
-1 MFKISKIILILFY
+1 MFKILLLTTIFFFKTLIVFGEVVNDFKIEGNNRVSENTIIVFSDLKKGKDVSSSDLNESLKKLY
-14 FCFFTP
+14 DTNFFE
-20 ANSETIKTIEI
+20 NVSISISNNLVTIKVEEYPIIQEITIEGIKRKQTVKELKEQI
-31 VGNERISE
+31 VLKEKNPFNETLI
-39 ETILMFSKIQIND
+39 KAD
-52 KIDNENLNKILK
+52 LNKIY
-64 NLYDSNFFDNV
+64 NIF
-75 SVSFDKTI
+75 KTAGFYF
-83 LKIKVTESP
+83 VE
-92 IIDKIVYTGI
+92 IDVQVQ
-102 KSDSMKEDLSK
+102 
-113 ILKLKS
+113 
-119 RSSFNEYDLS
+119 RN
-129 FDKNNILEYL
+129 
-139 KNRGYYFAEVET
+139 
-151 YVEQLDNK
+151 DNK
-159 LININYDIELGK
+159 TVNIIYQIDRGE
-171 KAKIKKISFIGDTIY
+171 KATIKEIKFIGDRKFKTR
-186 KNSKLRG
+186 KLHS
-193 LIISEEYRF
+193 IITSEEEKF
-202 WKFISG
+202 WKLISKQ
-208 RKYLNQNTIKFDEK
+208 KYLNLERINLDKR
-222 LIKNFYL
+222 LLKNFYL

-247 NKDFVLTFNIV
+247 NKDFILTFNIE
-258 AGQKFKF
+258 AGKKFKF

-285 KIFKKLNGSIYN
+285 KIFKKLNGSIYS
-297 YNRIEM
+297 YKRIEK
-303 ILDEIEKIAL
+303 ILDEIEKVAL
-313 FANYEFINAEIEEEV
+313 YANYEFINAEIEEKV
-328 SDENV
+328 VNENID
-333 NFVFNIKESKK
+333 FIFNIKESKK

-353 GNHITAEEFIRN
+353 GNHITAEEFIRD

-380 AKSINNLKA
+380 AKSINNLKS
-389 TGIFKNVDS
+389 TGIFKSVDS

-404 QDNKNVI
+404 QDDKNII

-450 KLASNLTI
+450 KLATNLAI

-463 RGIFDYTHP
+463 RGLFDYTHP

-499 STLNRISLGTKYE
+499 STLNKISLGTKYE

-522 ISISDET
+522 ISISDES
-529 LETTTDASDAY
+529 LETTSDASAAY

-569 GYKSSWFQE
+569 GYRSSWFQE

-589 NSYSFTAYGEP
+589 NSYSFTAFGEP

-606 SSGFLIRAVNS
+606 SSGFLVRAVNS

-629 YAPSKRLRGFQSG
+629 YAPSKRLRGFQTG

-648 GDDYVGGNYLATIN
+648 GNDYVGGNYLATIN
-662 TSSTVPFIL
+662 TSSTVPFVL

-702 FRSASGVA
+702 IRSASGVA

>member
-1 MFKISKIILILFY
+1 MFKILLLTIIIIFKGSTVFAEIIKDFKIEGNNRVSENTIINFSELKKGKDISSSDLNDSLKKLYDTNFFENVSISISNNLVTIKVDEYPIIQEINIEGIKRKQTVKELKEQITLKEKNPFNETLIKADLNTIYNIFKTAGFY
-14 FCFFTP
+14 FVEIDVQVQKNDNKTVNIIYQIDRGEK
-20 ANSETIKTIEI
+20 ATIKEI
-31 VGNERISE
+31 
-39 ETILMFSKIQIND
+39 K
-52 KIDNENLNKILK
+52 
-64 NLYDSNFFDNV
+64 
-75 SVSFDKTI
+75 
-83 LKIKVTESP
+83 
-92 IIDKIVYTGI
+92 
-102 KSDSMKEDLSK
+102 
-113 ILKLKS
+113 
-119 RSSFNEYDLS
+119 
-129 FDKNNILEYL
+129 
-139 KNRGYYFAEVET
+139 
-151 YVEQLDNK
+151 
-159 LININYDIELGK
+159 
-171 KAKIKKISFIGDTIY
+171 FIGD
-186 KNSKLRG
+186 KKFKSRKLHSV
-193 LIISEEYRF
+193 ITSEEEKF
-202 WKFISG
+202 WKLISKH
-208 RKYLNQNTIKFDEK
+208 KYLNLERINLDKR
-222 LIKNFYL
+222 LLKNFYL

-247 NKDFVLTFNIV
+247 NKDFVLTFNVV

-285 KIFKKLNGSIYN
+285 KIFEKLSGSTYN
-297 YNRIEM
+297 YNRIEK

-313 FANYEFINAEIEEEV
+313 FANYEFINAEIEEEI
-328 SDENV
+328 SDENI
-333 NFVFNIKESKK
+333 NFIFNIEESKK
-344 VYVQKINIL
+344 VYVDKINIL
-353 GNHITAEEFIRN
+353 GNHITNEEFIRN
-365 NLIVDEGDPFNKILH
+365 QLIVDEGDPFNKILH
-380 AKSINNLKA
+380 TKSVNNLKS
-389 TGIFKNVDS
+389 TGIFKSVNS

-404 QDNKNVI
+404 NNDKNII
-411 NLIVEEKPT
+411 NLTVEEKPT

-435 FAVGVKENNFNGKGI
+435 FAFGVKENNFNGKGI
-450 KLASNLTI
+450 KLATNLAI

-463 RGIFDYTHP
+463 RGLFDYTHP

-484 LESTATDKL
+484 LQSTSTDKL

-499 STLNRISLGTKYE
+499 SNLNKISLGTEYE

-522 ISISDET
+522 ISVSNES
-529 LETTTDASDAY
+529 LETTSDASAAY
-540 RKQEGSYFDTTFA
+540 KKQEGSYFDTTFA

-569 GYKSSWFQE
+569 GYRSSWFQE
-578 LPLISNTASIL
+578 LPVISNTASIL
-589 NSYSFTAYGEP
+589 NSYSFTAYAEP

-606 SSGFLIRAVNS
+606 SSGFLVRAVNS

-662 TSSTVPFIL
+662 TSSTIPFVL

-702 FRSASGVA
+702 LRSASGVA

-724 AEAITKAST
+724 AETITKAST

>member
-1 MFKISKIILILFY
+1 MFKILLLTIIIIFKGSTVFAEIVKNFKIEGNNRVSENTIINFSELKKGKDISSSDLNDSLKKLYDTNFFENVSISISNNLVTIKVDEYPIIQEINIEGIKRKQTVKELKEQITLKEKNPFNETLIKADLNTIYNIFKTAGFY
-14 FCFFTP
+14 FVEIDVQIQKNDNKTVNIIYQIDRGEK
-20 ANSETIKTIEI
+20 ATIKEI
-31 VGNERISE
+31 
-39 ETILMFSKIQIND
+39 K
-52 KIDNENLNKILK
+52 
-64 NLYDSNFFDNV
+64 
-75 SVSFDKTI
+75 
-83 LKIKVTESP
+83 
-92 IIDKIVYTGI
+92 
-102 KSDSMKEDLSK
+102 
-113 ILKLKS
+113 
-119 RSSFNEYDLS
+119 
-129 FDKNNILEYL
+129 
-139 KNRGYYFAEVET
+139 
-151 YVEQLDNK
+151 
-159 LININYDIELGK
+159 
-171 KAKIKKISFIGDTIY
+171 FIGD
-186 KNSKLRG
+186 KKFKSRKLHSV
-193 LIISEEYRF
+193 ITSEEEKF
-202 WKFISG
+202 WKLISKH
-208 RKYLNQNTIKFDEK
+208 KYLNLERINLDKR
-222 LIKNFYL
+222 LLKNFYL

-247 NKDFVLTFNIV
+247 NKDFVLTFNVV

-285 KIFKKLNGSIYN
+285 KIFEKLSGSTYN
-297 YNRIEM
+297 YNRIEK

-313 FANYEFINAEIEEEV
+313 FANYEFINAEIEEEI
-328 SDENV
+328 SDENI
-333 NFVFNIKESKK
+333 NFIFNIEESKK
-344 VYVQKINIL
+344 VYVDKINIL
-353 GNHITAEEFIRN
+353 GNHITNEEFIRN
-365 NLIVDEGDPFNKILH
+365 QLIVDEGDPFNKILH
-380 AKSINNLKA
+380 TKSVNNLKS
-389 TGIFKNVDS
+389 TGIFKSVNS

-404 QDNKNVI
+404 NNDKNII
-411 NLIVEEKPT
+411 NLTVEEKPT

-435 FAVGVKENNFNGKGI
+435 FAFGVKENNFNGKGI
-450 KLASNLTI
+450 KLATNLAI

-463 RGIFDYTHP
+463 RGLFDYTHP

-484 LESTATDKL
+484 LQSTSTDKL

-499 STLNRISLGTKYE
+499 SNLNKISLGTEYE

-522 ISISDET
+522 ISVSNES
-529 LETTTDASDAY
+529 LETTSDASAAY
-540 RKQEGSYFDTTFA
+540 KKQEGSYFDTTFA

-569 GYKSSWFQE
+569 GYRSSWFQE
-578 LPLISNTASIL
+578 LPVISNTASIL
-589 NSYSFTAYGEP
+589 NSYSFTAYAEP

-606 SSGFLIRAVNS
+606 SSGFLVRAVNS

-662 TSSTVPFIL
+662 TSSTIPFVL

-702 FRSASGVA
+702 FRSSSGVA
-710 LEILTPIGPLSFSF
+710 LELLTPIGPLSFSF

>member
-1 MFKISKIILILFY
+1 MFKILLLTIIIIFKGSTVFAEIVKDFKIEGNNRVSENTIINFSELKKGKDISSSDLNDSLKKLYDTNFFENVSISISKNLVTIKVDEYPIIQEINIEGIKRKQTVKELKEQITLKEKNPFNETLIKADLNTIYNIFKTAGFY
-14 FCFFTP
+14 FVEIDVQVQKNDNKTVNIIYQIDRGEK
-20 ANSETIKTIEI
+20 ATIKEI
-31 VGNERISE
+31 
-39 ETILMFSKIQIND
+39 K
-52 KIDNENLNKILK
+52 
-64 NLYDSNFFDNV
+64 
-75 SVSFDKTI
+75 
-83 LKIKVTESP
+83 
-92 IIDKIVYTGI
+92 
-102 KSDSMKEDLSK
+102 
-113 ILKLKS
+113 
-119 RSSFNEYDLS
+119 
-129 FDKNNILEYL
+129 
-139 KNRGYYFAEVET
+139 
-151 YVEQLDNK
+151 
-159 LININYDIELGK
+159 
-171 KAKIKKISFIGDTIY
+171 FIGD
-186 KNSKLRG
+186 KKFKSRKLHSV
-193 LIISEEYRF
+193 ITSEEEKF
-202 WKFISG
+202 WKLISKH
-208 RKYLNQNTIKFDEK
+208 KYLNLERINLDKR
-222 LIKNFYL
+222 LLKNFYL

-247 NKDFVLTFNIV
+247 NKDFVLTFNVV

-285 KIFKKLNGSIYN
+285 KIFEKLSGSTYN
-297 YNRIEM
+297 YNRIEK

-313 FANYEFINAEIEEEV
+313 FANYEFINAEIEEEI
-328 SDENV
+328 SDENI
-333 NFVFNIKESKK
+333 NFIFNIEESKK
-344 VYVQKINIL
+344 VYVDKINIL
-353 GNHITAEEFIRN
+353 GNHITNEEFIRN
-365 NLIVDEGDPFNKILH
+365 QLIVDEGDPFNKILH
-380 AKSINNLKA
+380 TKSVNNLKS
-389 TGIFKNVDS
+389 TGIFKSVNS

-404 QDNKNVI
+404 NNDKNII
-411 NLIVEEKPT
+411 NLTVEEKPT

-435 FAVGVKENNFNGKGI
+435 FAFGVKENNFNGKGI
-450 KLASNLTI
+450 KLATNLAI

-463 RGIFDYTHP
+463 RGLFDYTHP

-484 LESTATDKL
+484 LQSTSTDKL

-499 STLNRISLGTKYE
+499 SNLNKISLGTEYE

-522 ISISDET
+522 ISVSNES
-529 LETTTDASDAY
+529 LETTSDASAAY
-540 RKQEGSYFDTTFA
+540 KKQEGSYFDTTFA

-569 GYKSSWFQE
+569 GYRSSWFQE
-578 LPLISNTASIL
+578 LPVISNTASIL
-589 NSYSFTAYGEP
+589 NSYSFTAYAEP

-606 SSGFLIRAVNS
+606 SSGFLVRAVNS

-662 TSSTVPFIL
+662 TSSTIPFVL

-702 FRSASGVA
+702 LRSASGVA

-724 AEAITKAST
+724 AETITKAST

>member
-1 MFKISKIILILFY
+1 MFKILLLTIIFFLKTVTVFAEVVKDFKIEGNNRVSENTIIIFSDLKKGKDVSSSDLNESLKKLYDTNFFKNVSISILNNLV
-14 FCFFTP
+14 
-20 ANSETIKTIEI
+20 TIKVDEYPIIQEITIEGIKRKQTVKELKEQI
-31 VGNERISE
+31 VLKEKNPFNETLI
-39 ETILMFSKIQIND
+39 KAD
-52 KIDNENLNKILK
+52 LNKIINIFKTAGFYFVEIDVQVQK
-64 NLYDSNFFDNV
+64 N
-75 SVSFDKTI
+75 
-83 LKIKVTESP
+83 
-92 IIDKIVYTGI
+92 
-102 KSDSMKEDLSK
+102 
-113 ILKLKS
+113 
-119 RSSFNEYDLS
+119 
-129 FDKNNILEYL
+129 
-139 KNRGYYFAEVET
+139 
-151 YVEQLDNK
+151 DNK
-159 LININYDIELGK
+159 TVNIIYQIDRGERATIKEIE
-171 KAKIKKISFIGDTIY
+171 FIGNKKFKDR
-186 KNSKLRG
+186 KLHS
-193 LIISEEYRF
+193 IITSEEEKF
-202 WKFISG
+202 WKLISKQ
-208 RKYLNQNTIKFDEK
+208 KYLNLERINLDRR
-222 LIKNFYL
+222 LLKNFYL
-229 NKGYYQVEI
+229 NKGYYQVVI
-238 NDAYTKMIN
+238 NDAYSKMIN
-247 NKDFVLTFNIV
+247 NKDFVLTFNIE
-258 AGQKFKF
+258 AGKKFKF

>member
-1 MFKISKIILILFY
+1 MFKILLLTIIFFFKTVTVFSEIIKDFRIEGNNRVSESTIINFSDLKKGKDISSLDLNESLKKLYDTNFFENVSISITNNLVTIKVDEYPIIQEINIEGIKRKQTVKELKEQISLKEKNPFNETLIKADLNTIYNIFKTAGFY
-14 FCFFTP
+14 FVEIDVQVQKNENKTVNIIYQIDRGEK
-20 ANSETIKTIEI
+20 ATIKEI
-31 VGNERISE
+31 
-39 ETILMFSKIQIND
+39 K
-52 KIDNENLNKILK
+52 
-64 NLYDSNFFDNV
+64 
-75 SVSFDKTI
+75 
-83 LKIKVTESP
+83 
-92 IIDKIVYTGI
+92 
-102 KSDSMKEDLSK
+102 
-113 ILKLKS
+113 
-119 RSSFNEYDLS
+119 
-129 FDKNNILEYL
+129 
-139 KNRGYYFAEVET
+139 
-151 YVEQLDNK
+151 
-159 LININYDIELGK
+159 
-171 KAKIKKISFIGDTIY
+171 FIGDKKF
-186 KNSKLRG
+186 KNRKLHSV
-193 LIISEEYRF
+193 ITSEEEKF
-202 WKFISG
+202 WKLISKQ
-208 RKYLNQNTIKFDEK
+208 KYLNLERINLDKR
-222 LIKNFYL
+222 LLKNFYL
-229 NKGYYQVEI
+229 NKGYYQVVI
-238 NDAYTKMIN
+238 NDAYSKMIN
-247 NKDFVLTFNIV
+247 NKDFILTFNIES
-258 AGQKFKF
+258 GKKFKF

-285 KIFKKLNGSIYN
+285 KIFQKLNGSTYN
-297 YNRIEM
+297 YNRVEK

-313 FANYEFINAEIEEEV
+313 YSNYEFINAEIEEEV
-328 SDENV
+328 LDENI
-333 NFVFNIKESKK
+333 NFIFNIKESKK
-344 VYVQKINIL
+344 VYVDKINIL
-353 GNHITAEEFIRN
+353 GNHITAEEFIRD

-380 AKSINNLKA
+380 AKSINNLKS
-389 TGIFKNVDS
+389 TGIFKSVES
-398 EIIATD
+398 EIITTD
-404 QDNKNVI
+404 NDDKNVI

-435 FAVGVKENNFNGKGI
+435 FAFGVKENNFNGKGI
-450 KLASNLTI
+450 KLATNLAI

-463 RGIFDYTHP
+463 RGLFDYTHP

-499 STLNRISLGTKYE
+499 STLNKISLGTKYE

-522 ISISDET
+522 ISISDES
-529 LETTTDASDAY
+529 LETTSDASDAY
-540 RKQEGSYFDTTFA
+540 KKQEGSYFDTTFA

-569 GYKSSWFQE
+569 GYRSSWFQE
-578 LPLISNTASIL
+578 LPLISNSASIL

-606 SSGFLIRAVNS
+606 SSGFLVSSINS

-629 YAPSKRLRGFQSG
+629 YAPSTRLRGFQSG

-648 GDDYVGGNYLATIN
+648 GNDYVGGNYLATIN
-662 TSSTVPFIL
+662 TSSTVPFVL

-702 FRSASGVA
+702 LRSASGVA

>member
-1 MFKISKIILILFY
+1 MFKILLLTIIIIFKGSTVFAEIVKNFKIEGNNRVSENTIINFSELKKGKDISSSDLNDSLKKLYDTNFFENVSISISNNLVTIKVDEYPIIQEINIEGIKRKQTVKELKEQITLKEKNPFNETLIKADLNTIYNIFKTAGFY
-14 FCFFTP
+14 FVEIDVQVQKNDNKTVNIIYQIDRGEK
-20 ANSETIKTIEI
+20 ATIKEI
-31 VGNERISE
+31 
-39 ETILMFSKIQIND
+39 K
-52 KIDNENLNKILK
+52 
-64 NLYDSNFFDNV
+64 
-75 SVSFDKTI
+75 
-83 LKIKVTESP
+83 
-92 IIDKIVYTGI
+92 
-102 KSDSMKEDLSK
+102 
-113 ILKLKS
+113 
-119 RSSFNEYDLS
+119 
-129 FDKNNILEYL
+129 
-139 KNRGYYFAEVET
+139 
-151 YVEQLDNK
+151 
-159 LININYDIELGK
+159 
-171 KAKIKKISFIGDTIY
+171 FIGD
-186 KNSKLRG
+186 KKFKSRKLHSV
-193 LIISEEYRF
+193 ITSEEEKF
-202 WKFISG
+202 WKLISKH
-208 RKYLNQNTIKFDEK
+208 KYLNLERINLDKR
-222 LIKNFYL
+222 LLKNFYL

-247 NKDFVLTFNIV
+247 NKDFVLTFNVV

-285 KIFKKLNGSIYN
+285 KIFEKLSGSTYN
-297 YNRIEM
+297 YNRIEK

-313 FANYEFINAEIEEEV
+313 FANYEFINAEIEEEI
-328 SDENV
+328 SDENI
-333 NFVFNIKESKK
+333 NFIFNIKESKK
-344 VYVQKINIL
+344 VYVDKINIL
-353 GNHITAEEFIRN
+353 GNHITNEEFIRN
-365 NLIVDEGDPFNKILH
+365 QLIVDEGDPFNKILH
-380 AKSINNLKA
+380 TKSVNNLKS
-389 TGIFKNVDS
+389 TGIFKSVNS

-404 QDNKNVI
+404 NNDKNII
-411 NLIVEEKPT
+411 NLTVEEKPT

-435 FAVGVKENNFNGKGI
+435 FAFGVKENNFNGKGI
-450 KLASNLTI
+450 KLATNLAI

-463 RGIFDYTHP
+463 RGLFDYTHP

-484 LESTATDKL
+484 LQSTSTDKL

-499 STLNRISLGTKYE
+499 SNLNKISLGTEYE

-522 ISISDET
+522 ISVSNES
-529 LETTTDASDAY
+529 LETTSDASAAY
-540 RKQEGSYFDTTFA
+540 KKQEGSYFDTTFA

-569 GYKSSWFQE
+569 GYRSSWFQE
-578 LPLISNTASIL
+578 LPVISNTASIL
-589 NSYSFTAYGEP
+589 NSYSFTAYAEP

-606 SSGFLIRAVNS
+606 SSGFLVRAVNS

-662 TSSTVPFIL
+662 TSSTIPFVL

-702 FRSASGVA
+702 LRSASGVA

-724 AEAITKAST
+724 AETITKAST

>member
-1 MFKISKIILILFY
+1 MFKILLLTIIFFFKTVIVFAEIIKDFKIEGNNRVSENTIINFSDLKKGKDISSSDLNESLKKLYDTNFFENVSISISNNLVTIKVDEYPIIQEINIEGIKRKQTVKELKEQIILKEKNPFNETLIKADLNTITNIFKTAGFY
-14 FCFFTP
+14 FVEIDVQVQKNENKTVNIIYQIDRGEK
-20 ANSETIKTIEI
+20 ATIKEI
-31 VGNERISE
+31 
-39 ETILMFSKIQIND
+39 K
-52 KIDNENLNKILK
+52 
-64 NLYDSNFFDNV
+64 
-75 SVSFDKTI
+75 
-83 LKIKVTESP
+83 
-92 IIDKIVYTGI
+92 
-102 KSDSMKEDLSK
+102 
-113 ILKLKS
+113 
-119 RSSFNEYDLS
+119 
-129 FDKNNILEYL
+129 
-139 KNRGYYFAEVET
+139 
-151 YVEQLDNK
+151 
-159 LININYDIELGK
+159 
-171 KAKIKKISFIGDTIY
+171 FIGDKKF
-186 KNSKLRG
+186 KNRKLHSV
-193 LIISEEYRF
+193 ITSEEEKF
-202 WKFISG
+202 WKLISNQ
-208 RKYLNQNTIKFDEK
+208 KYLNLERINLDKR
-222 LIKNFYL
+222 LLKNFYL
-229 NKGYYQVEI
+229 NKGYYQVVI
-238 NDAYTKMIN
+238 NDAYSKMIN
-247 NKDFVLTFNIV
+247 NKDFVLTFNIE
-258 AGQKFKF
+258 AGKKFKF
-265 GNLSLSLPNDFDP
+265 GDLSVSLPDDFDP
-278 NKFKDLE
+278 SKFNDLE
-285 KIFKKLNGSIYN
+285 KLFKKLKGSIYN
-297 YNRIEM
+297 YNRIEK

-313 FANYEFINAEIEEEV
+313 YANYEFINAEIEEEV
-328 SDENV
+328 LDENI
-333 NFVFNIKESKK
+333 NFIFNIKESKK

-353 GNHITAEEFIRN
+353 GNHITTEEFIRN

-380 AKSINNLKA
+380 AKSLNNLKS
-389 TGIFKNVDS
+389 TGIFKKVES

-404 QDNKNVI
+404 QDDKNII

-435 FAVGVKENNFNGKGI
+435 LAFGVKENNFNGKGI
-450 KLASNLTI
+450 KLATSLAI

-472 NFAYTDRALSTS
+472 NFAYTDRALTTSLQSTS
-484 LESTATDKL
+484 TDKL

-499 STLNRISLGTKYE
+499 SNLNKVSLGTEYE

-522 ISISDET
+522 ISISDES
-529 LETTTDASDAY
+529 LETTSSASAAY
-540 RKQEGSYFDTTFA
+540 KKQEGSYFDTTFA
-553 YGLTLDKRNQ
+553 YGLTLDRRNQ

-569 GYKSSWFQE
+569 GYRSSWFQE
-578 LPLISNTASIL
+578 LPLVSNTASIL
-589 NSYSFTAYGEP
+589 NSYSFTTYGEP

-606 SSGFLIRAVNS
+606 SSGFLVRAVNS

-629 YAPSKRLRGFQSG
+629 YAPSKRLRGFQAG

-648 GDDYVGGNYLATIN
+648 GNDYVGGNYLATIN